1 MKRER
6 PLVGV
11 IADRRMLGEHAYH
24 LAGEKYLAALV
35 KASGVYPVILP
46 AIIEDID
53 VPEILEEFDGLFLTG
68 SPSNVEPHHYMGDPS
83 EPGTWHDPDRDQK
96 ALALIPAALRVAMPL
111 FAVCRGFQ
119 EMNVAFGGTLHQLVH
134 EIPGY
139 QVHKENPDDPLDL
152 MYGPVHEVE
161 FEMGGLLARVTGERC
176 VMVNSLHS
184 QGIDRLADELQVEAV
199 ANDGLIEGFVVRNAP
214 GYALGIQWHP
224 EWQVMENPVS
234 KAIFSS
240 FGDACREYRKDT
252 ANLARTGAG
261 R

>member
-11 IADRRMLGEHAYH
+11 IADRRQIGDHAYH

-46 AIIEDID
+46 AIVEDID
-53 VPEILEEFDGLFLTG
+53 VAEILEEFDGLFLTG

-83 EPGTWHDPDRDQK
+83 EPGTWHDPERDQK
-96 ALALIPAALRVAMPL
+96 ALALIPAALRAAMPL

-139 QVHKENPDDPLDL
+139 HVHKENPEDPLDI
-152 MYGPVHEVE
+152 MYGPVHEVLFQE
-161 FEMGGLLARVTGERC
+161 AGFLAGVTGQSRTQ
-176 VMVNSLHS
+176 VNSLHA
-184 QGIDRLADELQVEAV
+184 QGVNRLADELQVEAV
-199 ANDGLIEGFVVRNAP
+199 ADDGLIEAFVVKNAP
-214 GYALGIQWHP
+214 GYTLGIQWHP
-224 EWQVMENPVS
+224 EWQVMDNPVS
-234 KAIFSS
+234 RAVFSS
-240 FGDACREYRKDT
+240 FGDACRDYRKDNAT
-252 ANLARTGAG
+252 QVRTDP
-261 R
+261 